1 MCKFYQGVEDKTLEK
16 RLKALFGKVHREK
29 PESSRSVGLSSP
41 STGFKPLT
49 CPSRNLK
56 RHISSQFVGRRI
68 SRRKWYLSMHSSVCG
83 AGDGQCDRTTV
94 LRRPPES
101 LPFHQI
107 QN

>member
-41 STGFKPLT
+41 STGFKLLT
-49 CPSRNLK
+49 SPPRNLK

-68 SRRKWYLSMHSSVCG
+68 SPRKRYLSMDSSVAG
-83 AGDGQCDRTTV
+83 AVNGPC
-94 LRRPPES
+94 
-101 LPFHQI
+101 
-107 QN
+107 